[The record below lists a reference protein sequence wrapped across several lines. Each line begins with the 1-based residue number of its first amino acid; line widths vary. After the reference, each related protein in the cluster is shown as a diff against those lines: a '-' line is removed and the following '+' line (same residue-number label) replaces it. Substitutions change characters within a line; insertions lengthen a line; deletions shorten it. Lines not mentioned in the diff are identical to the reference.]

1 MTRFS
6 VTEQAIEVFFA
17 IRQQRP
23 ARGSQKKILKVILN
37 ERLVAF
43 SLNSKMSP
51 EICIHGRRLAAKSF
65 SVLCRCCERFSVPWS
80 TAEPTSQGGRTCGS
94 RPCQRYTVVLK
105 LFVIILIGLMLIVR
119 LVMDFRGTIGW
130 PTSLQWTSTDAFN
143 KSATLG
149 YAEDVETVKAIVKDV
164 MPAKLDLLPP
174 ITRYESGRKSE
185 IKLFKQHI
193 SLCALKELTS
203 RDFTQCTL
211 CQSHVS
217 VAAGERKT
225 CPICE
230 SSTVTG
236 SRSQDE

>member
-6 VTEQAIEVFFA
+6 VTEQAINVFFA

-23 ARGSQKKILKVILN
+23 VRGSQKKILNVIFN
-37 ERLVAF
+37 ERLLAF

-51 EICIHGRRLAAKSF
+51 EICIHP
-65 SVLCRCCERFSVPWS
+65 CCERFSVPWS

-164 MPAKLDLLPP
+164 MPAKLDLLQP